1 MPDNTY
7 KLIEIV
13 GVSDQGVSQ
22 AIRNGVARAARTLRG
37 LDWFEVTEVRGVI
50 KDGAVA
56 AFQVKM
62 KIGFRL
68 MSNAELEAEGE
79 LVEAQL
85 NLDR

>member
-13 GVSDQGVSQ
+13 GVSDESISQ

-37 LDWFEVTEVRGVI
+37 LDWFEVTEVRGLI
-50 KDGAVA
+50 RDGAVSN
-56 AFQVKM
+56 FQVKI

-68 MSNAELEAEGE
+68 MSNAELEAE
-79 LVEAQL
+79 VEMEGAQL
-85 NLDR
+85 TMER